1 MIKRLRDLFLIKTKF
16 STRLRMGFF
25 LILVFMVVLAVFVG
39 YQSTSRALTNTEIEH
54 KKSLSL
60 LGAMLVHERI
70 DGIKTLGISLADRP
84 LLVEK
89 VSGGDWDGAINI
101 LQDISEKFSLVDRIF
116 LADPQS
122 IIRADF
128 PHLGNALGRSRKQ
141 TDWYKGVSKTWQP
154 YVSAVFVRD
163 SLPKLK
169 VVDIAIPIKS
179 GNTTIGILVL
189 QIQANN
195 FVKITQNLGFDKEE
209 ILYILDQKGHI
220 VYHPFFSSQTSIID
234 FSSIPVVGEA
244 LQGHGG
250 VKEDY
255 NFFKH
260 KWKFAAFQR
269 IDEFGWVVVVT
280 QPSQIAFAQRDQIL
294 FRLAI
299 FYGIF
304 SVGGLLLVLL
314 ILYLWDAQQKVY
326 DDLKTAQAQLIQSDR
341 MASVGQLAAGVAHE
355 INNPM
360 GFIGSNID
368 VLENYIKVYTGMLK
382 MVEGLRPCCEDG
394 DINKVKGILEEIKLY
409 QKSVNLEYIVKDMD
423 GLFAH
428 TREGIERIQTI
439 IKDLKIFSHED
450 LGEVSSVQIEEVID
464 SVLNIVHNEIKYK
477 ADLKKNYGTTPLVHC
492 SAHKM
497 GQVFINLLINAVQAI
512 EDKGVIEVRT
522 YQQDHYVCVDVRDTG
537 KGIPKENLKK
547 IFDPFFSTK
556 PVEQGTGL
564 GLSISYEIVKK
575 YGGAIKVQSQAGR
588 GTTFTIMLPI
598 K

>member
-1 MIKRLRDLFLIKTKF
+1 
-16 STRLRMGFF
+16 MGSET
-25 LILVFMVVLAVFVG
+25 LG
-39 YQSTSRALTNTEIEH
+39 
-54 KKSLSL
+54 LSL
-60 LGAMLVHERI
+60 AN
-70 DGIKTLGISLADRP
+70 RP

-89 VSGGDWDGAINI
+89 ISGGDWDGAITI
-101 LQDISEKFSLVDRIF
+101 VQDIPENLPLVDRIF
-116 LADPQS
+116 LADLQS
-122 IIRADF
+122 VIRADL
-128 PHLGNALGRSRKQ
+128 PHLGNAVGTKRNY

-154 YVSAVFVRD
+154 YVSTVFIRD
-163 SLPKLK
+163 SIPRTK

-195 FVKITQNLGFDKEE
+195 FAKITKNMGLDKEE
-209 ILYILDQKGHI
+209 IFYILDQKGHI
-220 VYHPFFSSQTSIID
+220 VYHPLFSFQTNIAD
-234 FSSIPVVGEA
+234 FSSMHVVGEA
-244 LQGHGG
+244 LQGHGV
-250 VKEDY
+250 VKKEY
-255 NFFKH
+255 NFFEQ
-260 KWKFAAFQR
+260 KWKFSALQR
-269 IDEFGWVVVVT
+269 IDEFGWVAVVT
-280 QPSQIAFAQRDQIL
+280 QPLQMAFAQRDQIL
-294 FRLAI
+294 FRIAI

-304 SVGGLLLVLL
+304 SVLGLLLILL

-368 VLENYIKVYTGMLK
+368 VLESYIKVYTDMLK
-382 MVEGLRPCCEDG
+382 KVEGLRHCFEDG
-394 DINKVKGILEEIKLY
+394 DINKAKGILEEIKLY
-409 QKSVNLEYIVKDMD
+409 QKSVNLEYIVNDMD

-428 TREGIERIQTI
+428 TREGVERIKTI
-439 IKDLKIFSHED
+439 IRDLKIFSHED
-450 LGEVSSVQIEEVID
+450 QGEVSSVQIEEVID

-512 EDKGVIEVRT
+512 ENKGVIEIRT
-522 YQQDHYVCVDVRDTG
+522 YQQDHYVCVEVRDTG

-556 PVEQGTGL
+556 PVGQGTGL

-575 YGGAIKVQSQAGR
+575 YGGAINVQSQVGM
-588 GTTFTIMLPI
+588 GTTFTVMLPI
-598 K
+598 Q